1 MNTTTMQRVTGG
13 SPVHD
18 IELLPGV
25 TDAARAAGARLLTL
39 FSPHARPRDRAG
51 MLAAIRRNEQ
61 VSLIGLREALETLR
75 PGIGWVEEEQETA
88 PLPLGE
94 WWVVDAVE
102 GNVNHVHGLSDW
114 GVSVTLMRD
123 GLPMLAVFHQPI
135 GNFTWTAVRSR
146 GAYLNRRRLKV
157 SDKTLLDAAIVV
169 TGQAEAGQQEANRRI
184 ANSVERML
192 EHALLVRTTVPSTF
206 PMLLVAAG
214 QNDVFWQVET
224 MLSGIA
230 AGILLVEEA
239 GGTVTCID
247 GSPWHPGS
255 RDVLVAAPGLH
266 SAAVNALQTTH

>member
-1 MNTTTMQRVTGG
+1 MNTTTMQCGTE
-13 SPVHD
+13 SPPMHD

-39 FSPHARPRDRAG
+39 FSPHARPRDRTE

-61 VSLIGLREALETLR
+61 ASLAGLREALETLR

-88 PLPLGE
+88 PLPPGE

-102 GNVNHVHGLSDW
+102 GNVNHVHGMSDW

-123 GLPMLAVFHQPI
+123 GVPVLTVFHQPM
-135 GNFTWTAVRSR
+135 GNFTWTAVR
-146 GAYLNRRRLKV
+146 GAGANINGRRLKV
-157 SDKTLLDAAIVV
+157 SDKTTLDTAIVV
-169 TGQAEAGQQEANRRI
+169 TGQAEAGQHEANRHI

-192 EHALLVRTTVPSTF
+192 QHALLVRTTVPSTF

-224 MLSGIA
+224 VLSGIA
-230 AGILLVEEA
+230 TGILLVEEA
-239 GGTVTCID
+239 GGTVTRID
-247 GSPWHPGS
+247 GSPWHPGNP
-255 RDVLVAAPGLH
+255 DVLVAAPALH
-266 SAAVNALQTTH
+266 SAAVDVLRTTY